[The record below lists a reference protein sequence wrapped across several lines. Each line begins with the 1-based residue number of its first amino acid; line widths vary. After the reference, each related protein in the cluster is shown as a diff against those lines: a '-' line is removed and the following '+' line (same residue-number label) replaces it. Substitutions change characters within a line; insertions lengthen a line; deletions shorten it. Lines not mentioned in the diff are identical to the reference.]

1 MTQSG
6 MTRVALYA
14 GVGIFVIWVPGVL
27 HATDVVSLPMFD
39 LDKEGTI
46 PQAYSGLLLIAAATA
61 AFVAARVGAPPRRAL
76 LILAAVLVYM
86 SFDEVFRVHE
96 TLDSELDFD
105 WQLLYLPI
113 VAVALIGWL
122 GVEREIRDRRFDRA
136 LWIGAAACWVIAQ
149 ALEVWQWHGH
159 VRPGT
164 IHGEGLS
171 GAALEHEL
179 SRPSYLLKML
189 PEELLETCGSLL
201 FAIVLARLAQ
211 RYADGR
217 NERRADYLPAS

>member
-1 MTQSG
+1 
-6 MTRVALYA
+6 MTRIALYA

-46 PQAYSGLLLIAAATA
+46 PQAYSGLLLLVAATA
-61 AFVAARVGAPPRRAL
+61 AYLAARHGAPSRRAL
-76 LILAAVLVYM
+76 LIIAGVLVYM
-86 SFDEVFRVHE
+86 SFDEVFRIHE
-96 TLDSELDFD
+96 TLDAELNMD
-105 WQLLYLPI
+105 WQILYLPI

-122 GVEREIRDRRFDRA
+122 GVEREIRGWRIDRA

-171 GAALEHEL
+171 GAQLDREL
-179 SRPSYLLKML
+179 HRPSYLLKML

-201 FAIVLARLAQ
+201 FAFVLARLAE
-211 RYADGR
+211 RYADNR
-217 NERRADYLPAS
+217 SKRRRAYLPAS

>member
-1 MTQSG
+1 MKRAAIFG
-6 MTRVALYA
+6 A
-14 GVGIFVIWVPGVL
+14 VGILVIWLVGVA
-27 HATDVVSLPMFD
+27 HATDLVSLPIFD

-76 LILAAVLVYM
+76 LILAAVLIYM
-86 SFDEVFRVHE
+86 SFDEVFRIHE
-96 TLDSELDFD
+96 TLDSELNVD

-113 VAVALIGWL
+113 VALALIGWIV
-122 GVEREIRDRRFDRA
+122 VEREIRDRRTDRA

-149 ALEVWQWHGH
+149 ALEVSQWHGH
-159 VRPGT
+159 LRPGT

-171 GAALEHEL
+171 AAALEHEL

-201 FAIVLARLAQ
+201 FAVVLARLAQ
-211 RYADGR
+211 RYADSR

>member
-1 MTQSG
+1 MKRAAIFG
-6 MTRVALYA
+6 A
-14 GVGIFVIWVPGVL
+14 VGILVIWLVGVA
-27 HATDVVSLPMFD
+27 HATDLVSVPIFD

-46 PQAYSGLLLIAAATA
+46 PQAYSGLLLIAAAAA

-76 LILAAVLVYM
+76 LILAAVLIYM
-86 SFDEVFRVHE
+86 SFDEVFRIHE
-96 TLDSELDFD
+96 TLDSELNVD

-113 VAVALIGWL
+113 VALALIGWI
-122 GVEREIRDRRFDRA
+122 GVEREIRDRRTDRA

-159 VRPGT
+159 LRPGT

-171 GAALEHEL
+171 GTALEHEL

-201 FAIVLARLAQ
+201 FAVVLARLAQ
-211 RYADGR
+211 RYADSR